1 MTRIAALLLSAL
13 FSIASLAEERP
24 ALPALKAQGPASVSG
39 VSSGAYM
46 AVQLWLAQA
55 PQFEGGLATVAGGPY
70 ACASSV
76 FEALGPCLGRSTL
89 DDAALLA
96 RAQAALK
103 AGALPAQPRGGR
115 AYLFAGARDA
125 IVAPATTAALAAQL
139 QALRPELALQQETS
153 VPAAH
158 GWPTLDQGS
167 ACDQMQAP
175 YLLACGFDLA
185 GALLSHL
192 HGPLQARGEASAGR
206 LLAFDQRPFHAGPD
220 LADTGYVFIPQACES
235 GGCRVHV
242 ALHGCRMNG
251 AAVGEAF
258 ARHSGLNEWAASNRL
273 VVLYPQTGAA
283 ATNACWDWWGYAD
296 AGFAGRQGAQ
306 QRAIVAMLARLASAP

>member
-1 MTRIAALLLSAL
+1 MTRFAALLFAVV
-13 FSIASLAEERP
+13 FSVASWAEERP
-24 ALPALKAQGPASVSG
+24 ALPALQTEGPASVSG

-55 PQFEGGLATVAGGPY
+55 PRFEGGLASVAGGPY

-76 FEALGPCLGRSTL
+76 FEALGPCLGRSAL
-89 DDAALLA
+89 DDAAMLA
-96 RAQAALK
+96 RAQAALA
-103 AGALPAQPRGGR
+103 AGSLPAQPRGGR

-125 IVAPATTAALAAQL
+125 VVAPATTAALAAQL
-139 QALRPELALQQETS
+139 QTLRPELALQLETS
-153 VPAAH
+153 VPATH
-158 GWPTLDQGS
+158 GWVTQEQGS

-175 YLLACGFDLA
+175 FLLACGFDLA
-185 GALLSHL
+185 GQLLAHL
-192 HGPLQARGEASAGR
+192 HSPLQPRGEATAGT
-206 LLAFDQRPFHAGPD
+206 LQAFDQRAFHPGAD
-220 LADTGYVFIPQACES
+220 LADTGYVFIPRACTG

-251 AAVGEAF
+251 ATIGEAF

-306 QRAIVAMLARLASAP
+306 QRAIVAMLERLSASP

>member
-1 MTRIAALLLSAL
+1 MTRIAALLFTAL
-13 FSIASLAEERP
+13 FCVSTLAEERP
-24 ALPALKAQGPASVSG
+24 ALPALKTEGPASVSG

-55 PQFEGGLATVAGGPY
+55 PRFEGGLATVAGGPY

-76 FEALGPCLGRSTL
+76 FEALGPCLGRSAL

-96 RAQAALK
+96 RAQAAL
-103 AGALPAQPRGGR
+103 ASGALPAQPRGGR

-125 IVAPATTAALAAQL
+125 IVAPSTTAALATQL
-139 QALRPELALQQETS
+139 QALRPELALQRETG

-158 GWPTLDQGS
+158 GWVTRDQGS
-167 ACDQMQAP
+167 ACDQMQP
-175 YLLACGFDLA
+175 PFLLACGFDLA
-185 GALLSHL
+185 GQWLAHL
-192 HGPLQARGEASAGR
+192 HGPLQPRGEPGAGR
-206 LLAFDQRPFHAGPD
+206 LLAFDQRAFHPGAD
-220 LADTGYVFIPQACES
+220 LADTGYVFVPQACEA

-251 AAVGEAF
+251 AAIGEAF

-306 QRAIVAMLARLASAP
+306 QRAIVAMLERLAAAP

>member
-1 MTRIAALLLSAL
+1 MTRFAALLLCAL
-13 FSIASLAEERP
+13 LSLSSQAEERP

-70 ACASSV
+70 ACAQSV
-76 FEALGPCLGRSTL
+76 FEALGPCLGRSAL
-89 DDAALLA
+89 DDKALLA
-96 RAQAALK
+96 RAQAALTS
-103 AGALPAQPRGGR
+103 GALPAQPRGGR
-115 AYLFAGARDA
+115 AYLFAGAGDA
-125 IVAPATTAALAAQL
+125 IVAPATTAALATQL
-139 QALRPELALQQETS
+139 QALRPELALQVQTS
-153 VPAAH
+153 VPATH
-158 GWPTLDQGS
+158 GWVTLDQGS

-175 YLLACGFDLA
+175 FLLACGFDLA
-185 GALLSHL
+185 GQLLAHL
-192 HGPLQARGEASAGR
+192 HGPLQPRGEASAGT
-206 LLAFDQRPFHAGPD
+206 LLAFDQRPFHPGAD
-220 LADTGYVFIPQACES
+220 LADAGYVFIPDTCRA
-235 GGCRVHV
+235 GGCRVHA

-273 VVLYPQTGAA
+273 VVLYPQTGATA
-283 ATNACWDWWGYAD
+283 VNACWDWWGYAD

-306 QRAIVAMLARLASAP
+306 QRAIVAMLERLSASP